1 MDRHEYKATW
11 YSQGEPPIRWA
22 YTVRPDIWPPG
33 FIVDMIPVAPLGHYL
48 ANWSARLDDDVPLD
62 LYAAPGAAEALI
74 LAGQANVMGSR
85 FNDHR
90 VGWAWTEIPDPRIE
104 VRAP

>member
-90 VGWAWTEIPDPRIE
+90 VGWAWTEIPDPR
-104 VRAP
+104 AKGAA